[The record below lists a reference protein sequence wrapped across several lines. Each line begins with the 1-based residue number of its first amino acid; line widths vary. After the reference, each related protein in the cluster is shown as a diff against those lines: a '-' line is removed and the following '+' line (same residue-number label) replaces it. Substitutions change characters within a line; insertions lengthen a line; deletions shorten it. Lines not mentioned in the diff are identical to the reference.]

1 MKNVKESLSGDC
13 HHRQD
18 EEVHHRLGNLGNEM
32 EMFINEEVIG
42 KKWLV
47 ARMLSKNFKTK
58 LMVAFI
64 AFLILPSMIVGLCRL

>member
-18 EEVHHRLGNLGNEM
+18 KEVHHRLGNPGNEM

-42 KKWLV
+42 KKV
-47 ARMLSKNFKTK
+47 ASRKDAQQKF
-58 LMVAFI
+58 
-64 AFLILPSMIVGLCRL
+64 